1 MIVQSGKGFNFTAVT
16 RKLARARGQI
26 KNDGGR
32 LAVNHF
38 KGNFRAQGFVDST
51 VDPWKKRKLGDKKH
65 RTGRGILIDSGNLR
79 NNIRVLGAPG
89 NRVIIGT
96 RGIKYARRHNEGL
109 SKMPK
114 RQFIGN
120 SKILE
125 GKIHKSINKHLNNI
139 WG

>member
-1 MIVQSGKGFNFTAVT
+1 MIFQSGKGFNFTAVS
-16 RKLARARGQI
+16 RKLARARVQI

-38 KGNFRAQGFVDST
+38 KGNFRLQGFLDSA
-51 VDPWKKRKLGDKKH
+51 VDPWKRRKLADTK
-65 RTGRGILIDSGNLR
+65 RRSGRGILIDTGTLK

-96 RGIKYARRHNEGL
+96 RGIKYAKRHNEGL
-109 SKMPK
+109 AKMPK

-125 GKIHKSINKHLNNI
+125 GKIHKSINRHINKI